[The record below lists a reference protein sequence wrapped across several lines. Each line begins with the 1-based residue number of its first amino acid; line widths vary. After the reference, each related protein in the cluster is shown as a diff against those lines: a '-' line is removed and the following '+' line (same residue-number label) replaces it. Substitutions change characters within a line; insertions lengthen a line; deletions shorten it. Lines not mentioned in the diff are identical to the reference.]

1 MLRFTAGMIA
11 LRKRHA
17 SLRRRHFV
25 APPDAHGNGA
35 LLWYDIDGEVPDW
48 HAGDARVLCFDLKPE
63 ADGEAELFAILNMT
77 GDAVD
82 AVLPVRGSGR
92 WHRVVD
98 TSLPPPDDIVVP
110 EHGVAAE
117 RVYRAGPESV
127 VVLERR

>member
-25 APPDAHGNGA
+25 APPDANGNGA
-35 LLWYDIDGEVPDW
+35 LLWYDADGRAPDW
-48 HAGDARVLCFDLKPE
+48 HAGETRVLCFGLAPVD
-63 ADGEAELFAILNMT
+63 DGEAELFTILNMS

-82 AVLPVRGSGR
+82 AALPQRGSGR
-92 WHRVVD
+92 WRRVVD
-98 TSLPPPDDIVVP
+98 TSLAPPDDIVVP
-110 EHGVAAE
+110 ELGVVAE

-127 VVLERR
+127 VVLERC